1 MTTMKAFVINSPLNA
16 GVYEVERPVLS
27 EDEVLVKVVAAGF
40 CGTDIHT
47 FKGEH
52 VTNYPIIPG
61 HEFSGIIVAKGEKV
75 TQFCAGD
82 PVIADPNVFCESCY
96 FCKQNKQI
104 HCERIQVIGNT
115 RNGAFA
121 EYVAVPQRCV
131 FPAGDIDLIMGA
143 MAEPLACVINSHNK
157 AAIPVGANVLI
168 CGAGT
173 IGLMQQL
180 LAKRRGAATVTII
193 DIKEQQL
200 AKARELQADHAIM
213 SDAGVAGKLKELFPR
228 GFDFII
234 EATGVPKVGEMA
246 IKLLADT
253 GTYIAFGACPT
264 DSEIKINPFEIY
276 YRDLKIMGS
285 YALEK
290 TMPQSIA
297 MLKGGLDLQ
306 PLIGQII
313 SLDEMPGVFADF
325 VAGKTSNKIIVKFD

>member
-1 MTTMKAFVINSPLNA
+1 MKAFVINKPFDA
-16 GVYEVERPVLS
+16 DVYEVEKPS
-27 EDEVLVKVVAAGF
+27 PKPDEVLIKVKAAGF

-47 FKGEH
+47 YKGEH

-61 HEFSGIIVAKGEKV
+61 HEFAGVVEAAGDKV
-75 TQFCAGD
+75 TQFHPGD
-82 PVIADPNVFCESCY
+82 TVIADPNVFCENCY
-96 FCKQNKQI
+96 YCKQNKQI
-104 HCERIQVIGNT
+104 HCEHIEVIGNT

-121 EYVAVPQRCV
+121 EYVVVPERCV
-131 FPAGDIDLIMGA
+131 FPAGNINMIEGS

-173 IGLMQQL
+173 IGLMHL
-180 LAKRRGAATVTII
+180 LMSRRRGAGRITMI
-193 DIKEQQL
+193 DVKESQL
-200 AKARELQADHAIM
+200 EKAKELGADEVIF
-213 SDAGVAGKLKELFPR
+213 SDADVEKTLREKNPK

-246 IKLLADT
+246 IHLLADT
-253 GTYIAFGACPT
+253 GTYVAFGACPT
-264 DSEIKINPFEIY
+264 KSEIKINPFELY
-276 YRDLKIMGS
+276 YRDLKLIGS

-297 MLKGGLDLQ
+297 MINGGINLK
-306 PLIGQII
+306 PLIGQVITI
-313 SLDEMPGVFADF
+313 DEMPKVFGDF

>member
-1 MTTMKAFVINSPLNA
+1 MRAFVINNPSNA
-16 GVYEVERPVLS
+16 GVYEVEKPTPKD
-27 EDEVLVKVVAAGF
+27 DEVLIKVAAAGF

-47 FKGEH
+47 YKGEH
-52 VTNYPIIPG
+52 VTNYSIIPG
-61 HEFSGIIVAKGEKV
+61 HEFSGIVVDAGKKV
-75 TQFCAGD
+75 TQFKNGD
-82 PVIADPNVFCESCY
+82 AVIADPNVFCENCY
-96 FCKQNKQI
+96 YCKQNKQI
-104 HCERIQVIGNT
+104 HCEHIEVIGNT

-121 EYVAVPQRCV
+121 EYVTVPERCV
-131 FPAGDIDLIMGA
+131 FPAGDIDMLEGA

-173 IGLMQQL
+173 IGLMHL
-180 LAKRRGAATVTII
+180 LMSKRRGAGRIAVI
-193 DIKEQQL
+193 DVKEAQL
-200 AKARELQADHAIM
+200 AKAKELGADDAIF
-213 SDAGVAGKLKELFPR
+213 SDADVAQTLKQKYPK

-264 DSEIKINPFEIY
+264 NSEIKINPFELY
-276 YRDLKIMGS
+276 YRDLKLIGS

-297 MLKGGLDLQ
+297 MINGGINLK
-306 PLIGQII
+306 PLIGQVIT
-313 SLDEMPGVFADF
+313 LDEMPKVFADF
-325 VAGKTSNKIIVKFD
+325 VAGKTSNKIIVKFDE